1 VVGEK
6 DGKRIVIVWR
16 SLKGLNG
23 DKTAL
28 RRDQQFIQSTV
39 LPALLG
45 EGKKP
50 DRLLVNGICYVPDAE
65 PIEPEFK
72 RLMWK
77 EGQDG

>member
-1 VVGEK
+1 
-6 DGKRIVIVWR
+6 
-16 SLKGLNG
+16 
-23 DKTAL
+23 
-28 RRDQQFIQSTV
+28 V
-39 LPALLG
+39 LPTLLG

-77 EGQDG
+77 EGQDGQEA